1 MAIGWILFIGI
12 FVITVAFD
20 KNTLLSFFQNF
31 MGIKK
36 SGTDVQKNEVSSDN
50 MTSEQE

>member
-12 FVITVAFD
+12 FVITVVLD

-36 SGTDVQKNEVSSDN
+36 PEADLIFCFR
-50 MTSEQE
+50 